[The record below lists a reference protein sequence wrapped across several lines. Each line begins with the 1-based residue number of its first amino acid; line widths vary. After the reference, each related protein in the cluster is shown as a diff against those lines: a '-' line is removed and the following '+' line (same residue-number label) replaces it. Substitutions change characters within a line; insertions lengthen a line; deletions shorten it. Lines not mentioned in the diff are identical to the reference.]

1 PSSPSGS
8 VHLSPL
14 TLRSTPASLLSS
26 LASLLASSSLPPAP
40 ITLIARAEG
49 GYAAVVHVPDVKHAI
64 RCLDNLQFDGARLR
78 CTRAQPKPEPGAAGA
93 AKGGRPAFGGG
104 WAGPGGGKKKRGGG
118 GKKPAAAPPA
128 KPKEEAKPKESASP
142 ASCGVA
148 RAPGSE
154 EAAPPPPAAEEDSL
168 EAFRRRMGGGLGE
181 LMEGYGEFEALDP
194 GEATGPPPPPGEGE
208 GEEESDLLES
218 EPEEEETPRSMLAPN
233 GKAPVHL
240 ELASFGFT
248 YGKPSSRG
256 WSSGDPLPAYDV
268 RALPAAPDSVARLS
282 GLSYRVKRELL
293 RNRGSKEGE
302 STPLWDAVHQ
312 VARDAVKA
320 LEDAVEAGA
329 GWAAPLTVTVNV
341 GSEAGRHRSVAV
353 CEAAAVA
360 VRNLLRRNG
369 GGIEVPCSVG
379 TRHRDVDRKRGKE
392 KKGNDD

>member
-1 PSSPSGS
+1 VKEEGE
-8 VHLSPL
+8 
-14 TLRSTPASLLSS
+14 PADGEG
-26 LASLLASSSLPPAP
+26 
-40 ITLIARAEG
+40 ARA
-49 GYAAVVHVPDVKHAI
+49 
-64 RCLDNLQFDGARLR
+64 
-78 CTRAQPKPEPGAAGA
+78 
-93 AKGGRPAFGGG
+93 
-104 WAGPGGGKKKRGGG
+104 RG
-118 GKKPAAAPPA
+118 
-128 KPKEEAKPKESASP
+128 E
-142 ASCGVA
+142 
-148 RAPGSE
+148 E
-154 EAAPPPPAAEEDSL
+154 EAAPPPPAAAGGAEEDSL

-194 GEATGPPPPPGEGE
+194 SEATGQPPPPPGEGE
-208 GEEESDLLES
+208 GEESSDLLES
-218 EPEEEETPRSMLAPN
+218 EPSEEETPRSMLAPN

-248 YGKPSSRG
+248 YGKPPSRG

-268 RALPAAPDSVARLS
+268 RALPVAPDGVARLS

-320 LEDAVEAGA
+320 LEDAIEGGA

-341 GSEAGRHRSVAV
+341 GSEAGKHRSVVV

-360 VRNLLRRNG
+360 VRNLLRRNE